1 MDLFADDQRYWR
13 EELVPGAVILR
24 NFLHFSLGT
33 SLGMSSGTSSS
44 TSSGPASEFSAEY
57 SAEPVEARVLAAVD
71 EVTRAAPL
79 RHLITPGGLRMSVA
93 MTNCGNWGWWSDHAG
108 YRYTRQDPTTGR
120 NWPAMPPV
128 FAELA
133 TRAAANAGF
142 SDFAPDACLI
152 NRYVPGARLSLHQDK
167 NEADLRQPIVSVS
180 LGLPATFIFGG
191 AQRSDKTQRTNVTHG
206 DVAVWGGPARLNYHG
221 VAPLKPG
228 VDPRLG
234 ECRINITFRKA
245 R

>member
-1 MDLFADDQRYWR
+1 MDLFANDQRYWR
-13 EELVPGAVILR
+13 EDLAPGAVILR
-24 NFLHFSLGT
+24 NFLRFSLGT
-33 SLGMSSGTSSS
+33 SSGASSS
-44 TSSGPASEFSAEY
+44 TSPGPASELSAECSPEP

-71 EVTRAAPL
+71 EVTRVAPF

-93 MTNCGNWGWWSDHAG
+93 MTNCGDWGWWSDHAG

-120 NWPAMPPV
+120 NWPAIPPV

-133 TRAAANAGF
+133 ASAAANAGF
-142 SDFAPDACLI
+142 ADFAPDACLI

-167 NEADLRQPIVSVS
+167 NEADLSQPIVSVS

-191 AQRSDKTQRTNVTHG
+191 AQRGDKTQRTSVTHG
-206 DVAVWGGPARLNYHG
+206 DIAVWGGPARLNYHG

-228 VDPRLG
+228 VDPRVG